1 MEKEKLLIK
10 LKRPSE
16 EEKEN
21 VPLKKIKLNISQLL
35 QKEFSLEE
43 FMGKLIKE
51 FPSIAES
58 VRELKNLKNVRQV
71 FTNLDKLAEFEEFT
85 RKNVPI
91 ASDDKITKLYHGIGT
106 RDVKSVEKIIK
117 CFPLVI
123 ENMSIC
129 TLFGSKFTWNCLHA
143 ACYYGLEKVTRLILE
158 MGGDVEVKD
167 TLNQARPLGWA
178 AYGGHAE
185 LCKLLV
191 SEYNAD
197 PWAKNIHGQ
206 NAFSL
211 VADQSHPRWAGIW
224 SKKDERREKKKVLL
238 TIPTIQKKEEDGE
251 DLYVTVQPR
260 KNQSRSEVA
269 PTPSPRVPPR
279 QQAPVLN
286 TSYPISYGEFSL
298 ELIPL
303 IKSLGIV
310 SDDERIKMVYQ
321 VEPTFFGTVIT
332 VPAKVQSLSLRL
344 NLISLP
350 EHKLYSSGY
359 LYTSRL
365 DIVKFKGSKSG
376 AFQDTQLNLSEG
388 VNVFE
393 IRTIGGVV
401 DESEVG
407 KSRSYLEFLPGTEK
421 GQSFLLI
428 VNRS

>member
-1 MEKEKLLIK
+1 MEKEKLSISIK
-10 LKRPSE
+10 LKRPAE
-16 EEKEN
+16 EEKENN
-21 VPLKKIKLNISQLL
+21 VPLKKIKLNISS

-43 FMGKLIKE
+43 FIEKLKKE
-51 FPSIAES
+51 FPQAQLSQAKS
-58 VRELKNLKNVRQV
+58 LKDIKKS
-71 FTNLDKLAEFEEFT
+71 FKTLDKESELQEFT
-85 RKNVPI
+85 RKNVPK
-91 ASDDKITKLYHGIGT
+91 ASEEKVVKLFQGIVT
-106 RDVKSVEKIIK
+106 RDVKSVEKILK
-117 CFPLVI
+117 SFPLVI
-123 ENMSIC
+123 EHMNIC
-129 TLFGSKFTWNCLHA
+129 TLFGQKFTWNCLHA
-143 ACYYGLEKVTRLILE
+143 ACYYGLEKITKLILE
-158 MGGDVEVKD
+158 LGGDVEVKD

-197 PWAKNIHGQ
+197 PWAKNIYGQ

-224 SKKDERREKKKVLL
+224 SKKDERKEKKRVLL
-238 TIPTIQKKEEDGE
+238 TIPTVQKKEEE
-251 DLYVTVQPR
+251 EELFVTVQPR
-260 KNQSRSEVA
+260 KNQISKSEA
-269 PTPSPRVPPR
+269 TPIPSPRVPPR
-279 QQAPVLN
+279 QQAPVF
-286 TSYPISYGEFSL
+286 SAYPISYGEFSL

-321 VEPTFFGTVIT
+321 VEPTFFGTVLT

-350 EHKLYSSGY
+350 DHKLYSSGY

-393 IRTIGGVV
+393 IRIVGGVV
-401 DESEVG
+401 DDSEIG
-407 KSRSYLEFLPGTEK
+407 KARTYLEFLPGTEK